1 MVDDTWWCDFF
12 CKGYS
17 SWNGWSVHF
26 HLVDWNMF
34 CLSPEHSE
42 MDSYKQPWPT
52 NLPSLKWQS
61 TMEQHLDMSGLKGWW
76 LSSFRSL
83 TDQAKPANE
92 HTHTHIH
99 LIPWDVF
106 GILFGMEFDYM
117 PFPSV
122 SKSSKWTARCG
133 LVAFGDRCTKLYDMN
148 VHCCVV
154 DQFCALH
161 LCSHSILALR
171 PHDVCQVGM
180 EECDMTEITII
191 FMLWGLFPPHSLVKV
206 NPLVKKR
213 KWSQVCL
220 FVSSFCF
227 LRFDVFVQWRYHV
240 R

>member
-92 HTHTHIH
+92 HTHTHSSNSLRCFWNSFWH
-99 LIPWDVF
+99 
-106 GILFGMEFDYM
+106 GIWLYAFPFSVKEFKM
-117 PFPSV
+117 NCSL
-122 SKSSKWTARCG
+122 WTCSLWWPVYKA
-133 LVAFGDRCTKLYDMN
+133 VWYE
-148 VHCCVV
+148 
-154 DQFCALH
+154 CAL
-161 LCSHSILALR
+161 LCSRPILCTPPLQSQYFSIEASWCVSSGDGRVWYDWDHNYFHALR
-171 PHDVCQVGM
+171 AVPSTQ
-180 EECDMTEITII
+180 
-191 FMLWGLFPPHSLVKV
+191 FA
-206 NPLVKKR
+206 
-213 KWSQVCL
+213 
-220 FVSSFCF
+220 
-227 LRFDVFVQWRYHV
+227 
-240 R
+240 